1 MFWALFLLLLFKF
14 IQAQLSCLSL
24 WASLIYN
31 QLYFLNLRVF
41 WMWVVHPSLNSMNK
55 WIFSIF
61 TFHCVWIHTFPA
73 LCMKYHII
81 FKAVWFVHL
90 GNQFASSWVYGWV
103 SYYITE
109 IEQIESFSYQ
119 VQFVYEWRSSWLAF
133 IRYSNLGT
141 IIFPSDKTVPSNFSS
156 MHWIVMLVR
165 FVYGLVLLHNLCS
178 SMFWTIISQVSSR
191 LKL

>member
-1 MFWALFLLLLFKF
+1 
-14 IQAQLSCLSL
+14 
-24 WASLIYN
+24 
-31 QLYFLNLRVF
+31 
-41 WMWVVHPSLNSMNK
+41 MNK

-141 IIFPSDKTVPSNFSS
+141 IIFPSLIKLFPAISRPC
-156 MHWIVMLVR
+156 I
-165 FVYGLVLLHNLCS
+165 GLLCWLDSFMGLCFLHNLCS